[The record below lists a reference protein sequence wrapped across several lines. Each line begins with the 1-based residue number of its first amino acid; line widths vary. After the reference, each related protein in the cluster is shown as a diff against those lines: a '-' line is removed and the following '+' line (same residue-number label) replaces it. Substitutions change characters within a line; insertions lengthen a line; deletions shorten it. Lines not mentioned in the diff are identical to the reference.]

1 MRFLSICFV
10 ALLCSGW
17 AIAQTSP
24 AASPNAVPSGP
35 ATGLR
40 AGLASVDITPST
52 FETMYG
58 YTNRRCGIAN
68 GTHDRL
74 FAKVLYLE
82 ATGARM
88 AIVTMDLGS
97 IESKNLFRRVSA
109 ELGIP
114 LLLLAPSH
122 THSAPRF
129 LPPAGSEESPTA
141 YLAELE
147 NKIFAAVKQA
157 AAAPFPA
164 TLSSARGAIQLG
176 YLRLLVREDGRARA
190 VFDNLERIPYGP
202 VDPEFQLLQVN
213 DASGKPRALLVHYAA
228 HPVVLGPT
236 SCLYSADY
244 PGVVQARVETALP
257 GVQAMFVQGAAGS
270 INPLFQGR
278 TGDLEKD
285 FATMTKMG
293 DLLAAEVLRALP
305 AIRPLEDRPASILF
319 RTRQLTFQDR
329 WEDGKTMTM
338 GISTVLINGQVAIA
352 AVPGE
357 PFLGM
362 QSMWKRNADAAL
374 PLFYGYTQSTPDPW
388 PGYIPDIR
396 SAALGGYGADTSTK
410 IEVGSAERIMDYHLM
425 QLYDL
430 QGMWRKLPGR
440 P

>member
-1 MRFLSICFV
+1 MRNRMRRPHWALGGVFLGVSWLFFV
-10 ALLCSGW
+10 MAG
-17 AIAQTSP
+17 AAQQ
-24 AASPNAVPSGP
+24 AY
-35 ATGLR
+35 LR
-40 AGLASVDITPST
+40 AGIASVDITPST

-82 ATGARM
+82 AGDARM
-88 AIVTMDLGS
+88 AIVTLDLGS
-97 IESKNLFRRVSA
+97 IESKVLFRRVA
-109 ELGIP
+109 EELRIP

-129 LPPAGSEESPTA
+129 LPPAGSGEAPTA

-147 NKIFAAVKQA
+147 EKIFAAVKQA
-157 AAAPFPA
+157 AAHPFPA
-164 TLSSARGAIQLG
+164 TLSSGQGAIQLG
-176 YLRLLVREDGRARA
+176 YHRLLVREDGRARA
-190 VFDNLERIPYGP
+190 VFDNLDRIPYGP
-202 VDPEFQLLQVN
+202 VDPEFQLLQVR
-213 DASGKPRALLVHYAA
+213 DASGKARALLIHYAA

-244 PGVVQARVETALP
+244 PGVVQARVESAIP

-278 TGDLEKD
+278 TGNLETD

-293 DLLAAEVLRALP
+293 ELLAAEVLRAVP
-305 AIRPLEDRPASILF
+305 AMRPLDPRPASILF
-319 RTRQLTFQDR
+319 RTRQLTFRDR
-329 WEDGKTMTM
+329 WEEDKTMTM

-362 QSMWKRNADAAL
+362 QSMWKRSADAPL
-374 PLFYGYTQSTPDPW
+374 PLFYGYTQTTPDPW

-396 SAALGGYGADTSTK
+396 SAALGGYGADVTTK
-410 IEVGSAERIMDYHLM
+410 IEVGSAERIMDAHLI

-430 QGMWRKLPGR
+430 KGMWRKEPGR